1 MNKRDI
7 LSANLRRDL
16 ALASPR
22 FQRVSISTMPWYFL
36 KLISFG
42 IPVTFLFWCTYLVVN
57 LTSNG
62 ESIWAARGL
71 LVKQLNCSVT
81 GKGANDE

>member
-1 MNKRDI
+1 MNRRDI

-22 FQRVSISTMPWYFL
+22 SQRVSISTMPWYFL
-36 KLISFG
+36 QPIFFG
-42 IPVTFLFWCTYLVVN
+42 LPVTLLFWCTYLVVN

-62 ESIWAARGL
+62 ESIWAARGFL
-71 LVKQLNCSVT
+71 LKQFNCSVA
-81 GKGANDE
+81 GKGVNDE